1 MARYQTHAEDCGE
14 ILKEELAAGRLGR
27 RQVLGL
33 MAALG
38 ATTVLGGLGSRA
50 ASAASGELVLC
61 NWGGDAVKAFTEAF
75 KAHYDSSS
83 SLKMVV
89 EGGGPSS
96 GKVRAMVEAKNVIW
110 DVCDSG
116 AGDSIV
122 MGKAGVLEEMDYT
135 IIDKA
140 KMIPGFAYET
150 GCINYTFG
158 VVLAYNAEKYKDNPP
173 KTMAD
178 FFDLKK
184 YPGRRMLRKRA
195 LAMLE
200 CALLADGVPMDKVY
214 PIDVDRA
221 LKKIGSIKSESLYWS
236 SGAESQQLLRSGECD
251 MGLLWHTRAH
261 LLKRDSEGRID
272 WTFNQGI
279 LHPGMWIVPKGNP
292 AGKKAAME
300 AIASMQ
306 APEGQVKLLELM
318 ANGPANP
325 AASDMVPAELKPIN
339 PSDPANQKVMLASD
353 GRWWGEH
360 APTVEQKYADLISS

>member
-38 ATTVLGGLGSRA
+38 ATSALGGLGGRT

-75 KAHYDSSS
+75 KAHHDSSS

-292 AGKKAAME
+292 AGKTAAME

-325 AASDMVPAELKPIN
+325 AATDMVPAELKPIN
-339 PSDPANQKVMLASD
+339 PSDPANQKMMLASD